1 MQTVNGC
8 EASRRGF
15 PLLRGALLFTLTL
28 LGAYPGE
35 AQQGCVTAV
44 DRGCPLITPAVHR
57 PRVIHRSTCGGCALP
72 LPPRPRVH
80 VLVHHTAGC
89 CRIPDDPESYFREP
103 PFHATRRR
111 GPLTAQEE
119 LVARTAWK
127 FFENNTQAETG
138 LVNAV
143 DKYPS
148 TTMWDTASY
157 LGALVSAYELHIITQ
172 SEFDRRM
179 TQLLKTFNK
188 LEFFRDELPNKAY
201 NTQTGEKV
209 DYTNKPG
216 EIGFSGLDLGRLLVW
231 LKIVKERYPIHSA
244 AVDQFV
250 MRWKFCNVVDSRG
263 LLYGAALAKGQV
275 QYLQEGRLG
284 YEEYGAKGY
293 QLWGFQTALAS
304 RANPYD
310 VIPILGVDVPYDTR
324 DPRVFG
330 AHNYVVSESYVLD
343 GIEMGWDLTSDHTSG
358 PHPPSDAT
366 TADFAQRIYRVQKN
380 RYIKTGVL
388 TARSEH
394 QLAGDPYF
402 VYDTIYSD
410 GYPWNTITETGKFV
424 PEHSAIALK
433 AAFGLWALWK
443 DDYTD
448 LLFHSVSDENDPQR
462 GFYEGVYENG
472 TGPIGVFTSNNNGII
487 LEELLYKTQG
497 KILRFG
503 GRASLWDSL
512 LHDEFRSNDKCQPRP
527 CAACCNPC
535 QQPIQSQCGTA
546 RPNGL

>member
-1 MQTVNGC
+1 M
-8 EASRRGF
+8 
-15 PLLRGALLFTLTL
+15 
-28 LGAYPGE
+28 
-35 AQQGCVTAV
+35 
-44 DRGCPLITPAVHR
+44 
-57 PRVIHRSTCGGCALP
+57 
-72 LPPRPRVH
+72 
-80 VLVHHTAGC
+80 
-89 CRIPDDPESYFREP
+89 
-103 PFHATRRR
+103 
-111 GPLTAQEE
+111 
-119 LVARTAWK
+119 
-127 FFENNTQAETG
+127 
-138 LVNAV
+138 VNAV

-157 LGALVSAYELHIITQ
+157 IGALVSAYELHIITQ

-201 NTQTGEKV
+201 NTQTAEKV

-216 EIGFSGLDLGRLLVW
+216 EIGFSALDLGRLLIW

-244 AVDQFV
+244 GVDQFV

-293 QLWGFQTALAS
+293 QLWGFQTSLAS

-324 DPRVFG
+324 DPRIFG

-358 PHPPSDAT
+358 PHPPSDST
-366 TADFAQRIYRVQKN
+366 TADFAQRIYRVQRN
-380 RYIKTGVL
+380 RYIKTGIL

-394 QLAGDPYF
+394 QLGGDPYF

-410 GYPWNTITETGKFV
+410 GYPWNTITETGKFA
-424 PEHSAIALK
+424 PEHSAVALK

-448 LLFHSVSDENDPQR
+448 LLFRSVSDENDPQR

-487 LEELLYKTQG
+487 LEELLYKAQG
-497 KILRFG
+497 KILKFG
-503 GRASLWDSL
+503 GKASLWDSL
-512 LHDEFRSNDKCQPRP
+512 LHDEFRSNDKCQPTP
-527 CAACCNPC
+527 CTACCNPC
-535 QQPIQSQCGTA
+535 QAATQRQCGAA
-546 RPNGL
+546 RPGGI